1 MHVHIAVGILL
12 VIPPVT
18 GITLI
23 LLDHAHPPRLRST
36 LALGT
41 TVLLAALGLAILGS
55 ASAVLDGRQPF
66 IPYLVMTGV
75 PALTVAR
82 MMQLEFRTVL

>member
-1 MHVHIAVGILL
+1 MHIHFAIAMLL
-12 VIPPVT
+12 LIPPLT
-18 GITLI
+18 GIAII
-23 LLDHAHPPRLRST
+23 LLDRAYSPRLRST

-41 TVLLAALGLAILGS
+41 TVLLAALSLAILGL

-66 IPYLVMTGV
+66 IPYLVITGV

-82 MMQLEFRTVL
+82 MMHLELHTVS